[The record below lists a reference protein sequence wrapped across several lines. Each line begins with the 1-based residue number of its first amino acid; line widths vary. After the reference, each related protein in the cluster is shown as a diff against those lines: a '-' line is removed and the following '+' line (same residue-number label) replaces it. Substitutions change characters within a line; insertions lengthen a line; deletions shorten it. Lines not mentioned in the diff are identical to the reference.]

1 MAAFDL
7 ALVELGHLLGLFK
20 PNDDMD
26 WQWFGDPLGRSL
38 TSIPAERE
46 RIGAVIR
53 ALLER
58 PAPTGAFDSN
68 ANWEPIVDTNNVG
81 LGVAWSTAGPLR
93 IGLGAKADLP
103 IGGKPITLATLARL
117 MQIAGTVTPQLGQVT
132 FAGTFPVPDF
142 LSAGEITGEVGTATN
157 TVGLKASR
165 TPADSRQLDYPNA
178 VIAWDAARL
187 AVFVLKAWIAQ
198 RAAANEEFFRRIND
212 HLFPMMGDPA
222 GAIAPF
228 PLVAPMKAPPS
239 FDAWRASVLT
249 TDNNA
254 AGALTFLW
262 HLRAL
267 LTGNEDPNFLNGS
280 FFFPLSGAPQTG
292 SPPTLANA
300 GGTYTRPTGTNGAWV
315 GLLTPPSEPPNT
327 FTLVLDLETVAPA
340 RAYRIPLARFDGA
353 QFTRPTLDSAGR
365 PWWTSS
371 QTELDSR

>member
-1 MAAFDL
+1 
-7 ALVELGHLLGLFK
+7 
-20 PNDDMD
+20 
-26 WQWFGDPLGRSL
+26 
-38 TSIPAERE
+38 
-46 RIGAVIR
+46 
-53 ALLER
+53 
-58 PAPTGAFDSN
+58 
-68 ANWEPIVDTNNVG
+68 
-81 LGVAWSTAGPLR
+81 
-93 IGLGAKADLP
+93 
-103 IGGKPITLATLARL
+103 

-165 TPADSRQLDYPNA
+165 IPADSRQLDYPNA

-228 PLVAPMKAPPS
+228 PLVAPMKAPPN

-280 FFFPLSGAPQTG
+280 FFFPLSGAPQPE
-292 SPPTLANA
+292 PPTLANA
-300 GGTYTRPTGTNGAWV
+300 GGNYTRPTGTNGAWV
-315 GLLTPPSEPPNT
+315 DSH
-327 FTLVLDLETVAPA
+327 PA
-340 RAYRIPLARFDGA
+340 
-353 QFTRPTLDSAGR
+353 
-365 PWWTSS
+365 
-371 QTELDSR
+371 E